1 MPVAI
6 ATRRLIAIALSALAA
21 MSTESR
27 LRPLTARQSTPSR
40 LLGPPAPTEA
50 ELRAL
55 VEAAAH
61 VSDHGRLH
69 PWRILSIHGEAGAAL
84 GRALVALR
92 EARGEVLDETTRTK
106 DLNRFAHAP
115 VVLAVIARITPG
127 HKIPEV
133 EQLLSAAAL
142 AQNLLIGAVA
152 LGYGAQW
159 LTGWPAYDLQALRT
173 LGVEQREQV
182 VGFIHIG
189 TAQSE
194 VAARER
200 PSYEQLVRDWR
211 PADMPAL

>member
-1 MPVAI
+1 
-6 ATRRLIAIALSALAA
+6 

-27 LRPLTARQSTPSR
+27 LRPLTSRQSTPSR
-40 LLGPPAPTEA
+40 LLGAPGPTEA
-50 ELRAL
+50 ERRAL
-55 VEAAAH
+55 VEAATR
-61 VSDHGRLH
+61 VSDHGRLQ
-69 PWRILSIHGEAGAAL
+69 PWRLLALHGEAGPAL

-92 EARGEVLDETTRTK
+92 EARGELLDEVTRNK

-115 VVLAVIARITPG
+115 LVLAVIARITPG
-127 HKIPEV
+127 HKIPEI

-159 LTGWPAYDLQALRT
+159 LTGWPAYDPQALRT
-173 LGVEQREQV
+173 LGVEQHEQV
-182 VGFIHIG
+182 VAFIHIG

-194 VAARER
+194 VAPRER
-200 PSYEQLVRDWR
+200 PSYEQVVRDWR